1 MKSIHRDEL
10 VRCKYWVVCSNHD
23 CDHFEIHQAGDSCIA
38 LQPIKYCRKMKGFVH
53 DVHISQIDSNYE
65 CDPNLAFKAMR
76 DTERRKEKD
85 YKKIMSRH
93 RGGDRSP
100 WDEDDAWNNDHDYS
114 SSRYKEWKI
123 QKEEEEMEGEEEIG
137 RWKRRNR

>member
-23 CDHFEIHQAGDSCIA
+23 CDHFEIHQADDSCIV
-38 LQPIKYCRKMKGFVH
+38 LQPIKYCRRMKGFVH

-76 DTERRKEKD
+76 DTERRKEKE
-85 YKKIMSRH
+85 YKKAMSRH
-93 RGGDRSP
+93 R
-100 WDEDDAWNNDHDYS
+100 NYTLS
-114 SSRYKEWKI
+114 SSYKEWKT
-123 QKEEEEMEGEEEIG
+123 QQEGFE
-137 RWKRRNR
+137 RWKREGNR